1 MSVKRAARKR
11 KEVPDLEREF
21 MESYKKNFNL
31 NNLKLK
37 KHFPFTDN
45 QTRCYYTINDNNTN
59 MMFIDGLAG
68 SNKAQP
74 LSEPIPTP
82 NGWVTMGD
90 LSVGDDVFSVN
101 GNPTKITGIFPQGEK
116 NIYNVMFSDGSS
128 TRCCGDHLWNTTS
141 YSNRNKWK
149 TKREGGKRIKIK
161 KLEDVYNTLTTDEIR
176 NSLYH
181 KGKINH
187 MIPIITNP
195 VSYNK
200 KELPIDPYAFGLL
213 LGDGSFRTTPIR
225 ITTSDDEILNYLK
238 NLYGDNLKHLQ
249 SYDYRILGLTD
260 IIKNMGLYKLYSHE
274 KFIPDIYK
282 LSSIH
287 DRINLL
293 QGILDSDGCATKSG
307 SVIFTSASKQL
318 TLDVLEIVNS
328 LGGIA
333 HMSSRSGMLNEI
345 EYKICYRLCI
355 NLPSDILPFKLTR
368 KLQRYTPNTKYS
380 PKRYIVS
387 VEPAGVEQCQCI
399 MVEHD
404 SHLYLT
410 KNYIVTHN
418 TYMSVY
424 AALEHLKE
432 GKCEQIIY
440 IRSVVESSSR
450 SLGALPGELDEKF
463 GPYTLP
469 LMDKLAEIVD
479 ETSTHA
485 LFNQKYIK
493 AIPVNFVRGLTFHD
507 SFVIIDEAQNL
518 TRGELATIL
527 TRFGRN
533 SKYII
538 CGDAKQSDIKDSGF
552 EKVFQLFNT
561 EHSIKNN
568 IHCFKFDVDDVVR
581 SPLLKHITQVLGV

>member
-74 LSEPIPTP
+74 LSEPIPPP

-116 NIYNVMFSDGSS
+116 KIYNVMFSDGSS

-238 NLYGDNLKHLQ
+238 
-249 SYDYRILGLTD
+249 DY
-260 IIKNMGLYKLYSHE
+260 
-274 KFIPDIYK
+274 
-282 LSSIH
+282 
-287 DRINLL
+287 
-293 QGILDSDGCATKSG
+293 
-307 SVIFTSASKQL
+307 
-318 TLDVLEIVNS
+318 
-328 LGGIA
+328 
-333 HMSSRSGMLNEI
+333 
-345 EYKICYRLCI
+345 
-355 NLPSDILPFKLTR
+355 
-368 KLQRYTPNTKYS
+368 
-380 PKRYIVS
+380 
-387 VEPAGVEQCQCI
+387 
-399 MVEHD
+399 
-404 SHLYLT
+404 
-410 KNYIVTHN
+410 
-418 TYMSVY
+418 
-424 AALEHLKE
+424 
-432 GKCEQIIY
+432 
-440 IRSVVESSSR
+440 
-450 SLGALPGELDEKF
+450 
-463 GPYTLP
+463 
-469 LMDKLAEIVD
+469 
-479 ETSTHA
+479 
-485 LFNQKYIK
+485 
-493 AIPVNFVRGLTFHD
+493 
-507 SFVIIDEAQNL
+507 
-518 TRGELATIL
+518 TI
-527 TRFGRN
+527 
-533 SKYII
+533 
-538 CGDAKQSDIKDSGF
+538 
-552 EKVFQLFNT
+552 
-561 EHSIKNN
+561 
-568 IHCFKFDVDDVVR
+568 
-581 SPLLKHITQVLGV
+581 